1 MDHYFTGM
9 QLILGAFALV
19 LIIVFA
25 VAAFLDSRFAKSSPD
40 RDFRSERE
48 FSFIPQGTGTDEGS
62 ESVFEQS
69 AADLNA

>member
-9 QLILGAFALV
+9 QLILGTFALV
-19 LIIVFA
+19 LIIIFA
-25 VAAFLDSRFAKSSPD
+25 VAAFLDSRLAKSSPD
-40 RDFRSERE
+40 RNCRSERE
-48 FSFIPQGTGTDEGS
+48 FGSIPQSTGTDEGS